1 MRISA
6 KDISDC
12 KQIGVEMSVRRTS
25 VKAAADRRRF
35 VAWLIRQCRAGAT
48 PNDYSIGRWCDM
60 WEQSAL
66 KVAA

>member
-1 MRISA
+1 MRISE
-6 KDISDC
+6 KDTNDC
-12 KQIGVEMSVRRTS
+12 KQIGVEMGFRRAS
-25 VKAAADRRRF
+25 VKAAADRRSF
-35 VAWLIRQCRAGAT
+35 IAWLIRQCRAGAT